1 MMHFDEK
8 WELIFNWEKINEKWE
23 LIFNWEKINKESF
36 QNSTDRERIYNYID
50 PKQQTRVRTLPF

>member
-1 MMHFDEK
+1 MMHFD
-8 WELIFNWEKINEKWE
+8 EKWE